1 MRFGTRKADVVETG
15 NNGNFIKYFRDGETR
30 LVFLDELED
39 WTKYFEHYSQSQRL
53 SYPCTGEKDTCPG
66 CTSENQ
72 KERNASGKYLT
83 NVISPDTGY
92 VDLYKIPAS
101 LIPTFER
108 YYDKAGTIKGRV
120 YEIYR
125 GKGSNDRINYTAS
138 REEPFKVEDDVSEK
152 MQSHEDALLRSY
164 VEVWDEEP
172 DDADS
177 PVGSAKKPS
186 KPKQKN
192 YAAQIEERGEDDKP
206 PFDEEEQEITEDQ
219 LNKMDSKELL
229 SLFNQ
234 AGIEAPDTEDADRL
248 REALID
254 ALGE

>member
-83 NVISPDTGY
+83 NVINPDTGY

-108 YYDKAGTIKGRV
+108 YFDKAGTIKGRV

-177 PVGSAKKPS
+177 PVGSAKKPR
-186 KPKQKN
+186 QKN
-192 YAAQIEERGEDDKP
+192 YAAQIAERGEDDKP

-234 AGIEAPDTEDADRL
+234 AGIEAPDTEDADEL